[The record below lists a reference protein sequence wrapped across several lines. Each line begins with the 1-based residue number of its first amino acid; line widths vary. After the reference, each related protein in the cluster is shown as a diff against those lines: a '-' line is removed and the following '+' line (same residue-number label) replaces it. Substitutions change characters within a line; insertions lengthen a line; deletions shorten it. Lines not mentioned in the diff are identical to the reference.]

1 MKASKIEWTR
11 STFNPWWGCERV
23 SPGCA
28 HCYAEAFA
36 KRTGHDIW
44 GGSADRRLFGD
55 KHWNEPLRWNAE
67 AAKTGE
73 PWRVFCA
80 SMADV
85 FEDRPDLVAPRAR
98 VFDLIARTPAL
109 TWLLLTKRPEN
120 MVRMTPP
127 EWAAGWP
134 KHVWAGTTVEDAARK
149 VRIDALRLVPAAVR
163 WLSLEPLIEDLGT
176 VDFAGIAWAIIGG
189 ESGGGARPFHWRWGR
204 SLLAQMRGQG
214 VAPHVKQSGV
224 RPVAFDLMDLSYDA
238 SRAWDSEHA
247 GEPFPRDGVIV
258 RPLDGKGADMAEW
271 PEDLRVREYPKG
283 PESRQNV
290 EP

>member
-44 GGSADRRLFGD
+44 GGSADRRFFGD

-85 FEDRPDLVAPRAR
+85 FEDRPDLSAPRAR
-98 VFDLIARTPAL
+98 VFDLIAKTPAL

-120 MVRMTPP
+120 MTRLAPAA
-127 EWAAGWP
+127 WATGWP
-134 KHVWAGTTVEDAARK
+134 SNVWAGTTVEDKARLS
-149 VRIDALRLVPAAVR
+149 RIDHLRRVPAVVR

-189 ESGGGARPFHWRWGR
+189 ESGGGSRPFNAAWAR

-214 VAPHVKQSGV
+214 VAPHVKQLGAK
-224 RPVAFDLMDLSYDA
+224 PFDGELT
-238 SRAWDSEHA
+238 RAWNDWNTDPNWLKLKDYA
-247 GEPFPRDGVIV
+247 
-258 RPLDGKGADMAEW
+258 KGADVSEW
-271 PEDLRVREYPKG
+271 PEDLRIRAYPSAPTTPVK
-283 PESRQNV
+283 E
-290 EP
+290 